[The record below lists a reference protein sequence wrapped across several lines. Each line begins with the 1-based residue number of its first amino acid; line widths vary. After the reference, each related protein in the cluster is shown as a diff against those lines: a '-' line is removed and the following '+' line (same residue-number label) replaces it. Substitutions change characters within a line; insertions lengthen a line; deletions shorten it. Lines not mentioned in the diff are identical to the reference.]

1 MDRVKPYDVLKKG
14 CLSRDVLE
22 IIGDKWTVLV
32 LHVLHNGPL
41 RYSAVQR
48 AVGGITQKMLTA
60 TLRSL
65 ERDGIVSRTVFPVI
79 PPKVEYALTP
89 RGESLLVTLEPLV
102 VWAEQHADEVRK
114 SRQAST
120 RP

>member
-1 MDRVKPYDVLKKG
+1 MERIKPYNVLRKG

-32 LHVLHNGPL
+32 LHVLQAGPL
-41 RYSAVQR
+41 RYSAIGR

-60 TLRSL
+60 TLRNL
-65 ERDGIVSRTVFPVI
+65 ERDGIVSRTIFPVI

-89 RGESLLVTLEPLV
+89 RGESLLTTLESLV
-102 VWAEQHADEVRK
+102 GWAEEHADEVRQ
-114 SRQAST
+114 SRQAY
-120 RP
+120 RRL